1 MTTSV
6 ALLAVLGVWVC
17 ASADIC
23 TQSAGLDVY
32 GAEPVQDPVPSNSSG
47 ACCEACWAV
56 PECRGSVFWP
66 DSRSCLLLKSWRNT
80 VKHPTHT
87 LSWKSRGLTHADVY
101 VIMAMTACLV
111 LALYGCCVYCA
122 KLRRPARTSKPD
134 SERDAAVYQQM
145 LDAA

>member
-1 MTTSV
+1 
-6 ALLAVLGVWVC
+6 
-17 ASADIC
+17 
-23 TQSAGLDVY
+23 
-32 GAEPVQDPVPSNSSG
+32 
-47 ACCEACWAV
+47 V

-80 VKHPTHT
+80 MKHPTRT

-101 VIMAMTACLV
+101 VITAMTACLV

-122 KLRRPARTSKPD
+122 KLRRSPIPKPE

-145 LDAA
+145 LDSA